1 MRLKRMVVRIPTR
14 ALVDRQNPHI
24 VSAIVSDIWYDQST
38 VIIDS
43 KKIAQGRHVMHSSVV
58 RGRVQCSAL

>member
-1 MRLKRMVVRIPTR
+1 MVVRMPTR

-38 VIIDS
+38 VIIDN

-58 RGRVQCSAL
+58 RGRV